1 MVYGQHGAA
10 KRRKGWMGRMIRSRL
25 LLAAAVSGVVLG
37 GVWLYRYTHA
47 APTVSYQ
54 MIALQTDAQRR
65 DWLTACGYSPT
76 EAAPQLAAVLVP
88 ACTDSGTFGAYC
100 TMQEAQGLPLADSA
114 GAEAE
119 QITYTVQNSS
129 SESTLLAELLIR
141 SDGTLVGAMLYD
153 PAQPDQ
159 LTPLLTC

>member
-1 MVYGQHGAA
+1 
-10 KRRKGWMGRMIRSRL
+10 MIRSRL

-47 APTVSYQ
+47 APAVSYQ

-65 DWLTACGYSPT
+65 DWLTACGYPPT

-100 TMQEAQGLPLADSA
+100 TMQEAQRLPLADSA
-114 GAEAE
+114 GRNGSS
-119 QITYTVQNSS
+119 TV
-129 SESTLLAELLIR
+129 
-141 SDGTLVGAMLYD
+141 
-153 PAQPDQ
+153 P
-159 LTPLLTC
+159 

>member
-1 MVYGQHGAA
+1 MAQQSAGKGAGA
-10 KRRKGWMGRMIRSRL
+10 PGTGTRKT
-25 LLAAAVSGVVLG
+25 VVLG

-47 APTVSYQ
+47 APAVSYQ

-65 DWLTACGYSPT
+65 DWLTACGYPPT

-100 TMQEAQGLPLADSA
+100 TMQEAQRLPLADSA

>member
-1 MVYGQHGAA
+1 
-10 KRRKGWMGRMIRSRL
+10 
-25 LLAAAVSGVVLG
+25 
-37 GVWLYRYTHA
+37 
-47 APTVSYQ
+47 
-54 MIALQTDAQRR
+54 
-65 DWLTACGYSPT
+65 
-76 EAAPQLAAVLVP
+76 
-88 ACTDSGTFGAYC
+88 
-100 TMQEAQGLPLADSA
+100 MQEAQRLPLADSA